1 MAAYELTKT
10 ILKDSANLKAYYR
23 FESGA
28 LTTDGSGNSHTLTA
42 IATPTEDASGKYG
55 GAVAYASAS
64 SQAHSA
70 VDGADFKPTG
80 NFSISA
86 WIKTSTTG
94 TQKVIFTSWAAA
106 TSKYAGIEMQIDASN
121 KINIYSGKNSG
132 VVEGT
137 DLQKAVS
144 ATSVTD
150 GNWHHVVGTWDGSTL
165 RAYVDGK
172 MDGSAVWANAPVYQ
186 ATNYVR
192 VGCAN
197 DTGTNYGY
205 FNGSI
210 DDLAFFNGTAL
221 SADQIKELYEGRYIG
236 EWMPQTNLVGLW
248 HLNGSSTDTSGNNN
262 HGTDTTI
269 TYGSSNGRMGTQG
282 ASLNGTASKIV
293 LTDASPLKPTG
304 SYTVSAWVNATGFAA
319 TTRGIFHTQSQNT
332 SVAGISLFCTSGG
345 ALKLQQGNNTGTVA
359 GTNYRELT
367 GATLSTGAWY
377 WICGVYDDGNT
388 MKLYVNGAE
397 SATVANAID
406 PAYAATT
413 YIRIGCQNDTGTD
426 KNFWN
431 GKIDEVAIF
440 SRALTAAEIRHW
452 YAWSVGK
459 YL

>member
-1 MAAYELTKT
+1 MSAYELTKT

-28 LTTDGSGNSHTLTA
+28 LTTDSSGNSHTLTA

-70 VDGADFKPTG
+70 TDGADFKPTG
-80 NFSISA
+80 AFTIGA
-86 WIKTSTTG
+86 WAKTSSSG
-94 TQKVIFTSWAAA
+94 VNQYIFQSYSQNANM
-106 TSKYAGIEMQIDASN
+106 AGIWLRFQTSGAVDVM
-121 KINIYSGKNSG
+121 SGKNN
-132 VVEGT
+132 GT
-137 DLQKAVS
+137 TADVNYKLAV
-144 ATSVTD
+144 TTTTYND
-150 GNWHHVVGTWDGSTL
+150 GAWHHIVGTGDGTSL
-165 RAYVDGK
+165 RVYVDGRCVITE
-172 MDGSAVWANAPVYQ
+172 AWANNPAYA

-192 VGCAN
+192 VGCRNNA
-197 DTGTNYGY
+197 GTNAE
-205 FNGSI
+205 FMNGSI
-210 DDLAFFNGTAL
+210 DDLFLLNGTAL

-236 EWMPQTNLVGLW
+236 EWMPQANLVGLW
-248 HLNGSSTDTSGNNN
+248 HLNGNSTDTSGNNN

-269 TYGSSNGRMGTQG
+269 TYGSANGRMGTQG
-282 ASLNGTASKIV
+282 SSLNGTASKIV
-293 LTDASPLKPTG
+293 LTDSSPLKPTG
-304 SYTVSAWVNATGFAA
+304 SYTVSVWVNATGFAA
-319 TTRGIFHTQSQNT
+319 ATRGIFHTQSQNT
-332 SVAGISLFCTSGG
+332 AVAGIALFCTSAG

-359 GTNYRELT
+359 NTNYRELT
-367 GATLSTGAWY
+367 GATLSTGVWY

-397 SATVANAID
+397 SATVANTID

-452 YAWSVGK
+452 YAHSTGK
-459 YL
+459 YI